1 MSSALP
7 NLDRRQQLILASA
20 RYHGRQTAST
30 HRVLKHAMLADGAWD
45 AAMEANA
52 GEIFSGEADDKHPVF
67 ADWYTTLI
75 EMTYE
80 PEATRLLEGLGNL
93 GTGNPTARAG
103 AYFTGCVL
111 TDAGKVVAEQFL
123 AAYPEFEPALRGS
136 GGRRSCS

>member
-1 MSSALP
+1 MSSSRP
-7 NLDRRQQLILASA
+7 NLDCRRQLILAA
-20 RYHGRQTAST
+20 AFYHGRQTAST

-45 AAMEANA
+45 AEMEANLS
-52 GEIFSGEADDKHPVF
+52 EIFHGVADEKYPVF

-93 GTGNPTARAG
+93 GTGDPTARAG

-136 GGRRSCS
+136 AS